1 MNPRFVATLARYAED
16 PSARREVRRERLQTL
31 LLSER
36 LEVAGRLLELGDA
49 RAAALWLSAARRENP
64 DDANVVYRLANALRR
79 AGHERFAAGLLERLA
94 EAHPA
99 WAEPAQSLAWLHR
112 RARRAEAAGAV
123 LERWAATVDYSPK
136 AVRGTAAF
144 LQEMGLDEKAE
155 ALYARAP
162 GVREDPKLLFER
174 GNLLLRLG
182 RFDEAERVL
191 RDAIRLAP
199 GDAGACFRLAY
210 VRRWRDAA
218 ASPLAL
224 LEGALERFERDPDA
238 RAAFYFAIAKVNDDL
253 GRHAEAFA
261 AAERANALRA
271 RSVHFDRAAWSDYE
285 RALHETFTSEF
296 FSEPDPDSP
305 EQPVFVV
312 GMPRSGTTLVE
323 RRLARHPA
331 LTGAGELE
339 LIETLGRELA
349 AGVAYPRG
357 LAGITREGRAWVAR
371 QWRTRLP
378 TAFPPEARIVD
389 KNPLNFFHL
398 GFIATIFPRARIVH
412 CRRDPLDTALSI
424 YFQNFAHP
432 RNDYAYRVEDIAWML
447 AFYQRTMRY
456 WERVLPLSVHTVDY
470 ERLVESP
477 ERELRRLL
485 EQIIEAHL
493 EKKLTTR
500 AMLAEEI

>member
-1 MNPRFVATLARYAED
+1 MNPRLAAMLARYAVE
-16 PSARREVRRERLQTL
+16 PSARREVRGLRLQSL
-31 LLSER
+31 SLSER
-36 LEVAGRLLELGDA
+36 LEVAGRLLEQGDA
-49 RAAALWLSAARRENP
+49 RAAALWLFAARRENP
-64 DDANVVYRLANALRR
+64 DDATVVYRLANALRSAGRER
-79 AGHERFAAGLLERLA
+79 AAAGLLERLI

-99 WAEPAQSLAWLHR
+99 WTEPAQSLAWLHR
-112 RARRAEAAGAV
+112 RARRADAAGAV
-123 LERWAATVDYSPK
+123 LERWAAAVNYSPK
-136 AVRGTAAF
+136 AVRATAAF
-144 LQEMGLDEKAE
+144 LQEMGLDERAE
-155 ALYARAP
+155 VLYARAP
-162 GVREDPKLLFER
+162 GVSEDPKLLLER

-191 RDAIRLAP
+191 RDATRLAP

-218 ASPLAL
+218 ASPLDL
-224 LEGALERFERDPDA
+224 LETALEQFERDSA
-238 RAAFYFAIAKVNDDL
+238 ERAALYFAIAKINDDL
-253 GRHAEAFA
+253 GCYAEAFA

-271 RSVHFDRAAWSDYE
+271 RSAQFDRAAWSDYE
-285 RALHETFTSEF
+285 RALRETFTPEF
-296 FSEPDPDSP
+296 FSKQDPDSL

-331 LTGAGELE
+331 LMGAGELE
-339 LIETLGRELA
+339 LIEMLGRELA

-389 KNPLNFFHL
+389 KNPLNFLHL
-398 GFIATIFPRARIVH
+398 GFIATVFPRARIVH

-447 AFYQRTMRY
+447 AFYRRTMRY
-456 WERVLPLSVHTVDY
+456 WERVLPLPVHTVDY
-470 ERLVESP
+470 ER
-477 ERELRRLL
+477 
-485 EQIIEAHL
+485 
-493 EKKLTTR
+493 
-500 AMLAEEI
+500 